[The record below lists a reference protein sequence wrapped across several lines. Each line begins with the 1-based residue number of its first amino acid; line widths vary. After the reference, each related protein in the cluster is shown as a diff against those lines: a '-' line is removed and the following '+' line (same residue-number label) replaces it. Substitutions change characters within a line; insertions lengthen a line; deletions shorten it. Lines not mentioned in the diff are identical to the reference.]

1 MENTRIESE
10 DVLISPLQLKNHL
23 NLPIDSREFIAK
35 ERREIENI
43 IQGKDNRIIVVVGPC
58 SIHDSLAAIEYSR
71 YLSNLKY
78 ECSNELLIIMRTY
91 FSKPRTT
98 VGWKGYVYDPDLN
111 NSYDITKG
119 LYSARETLLKILS
132 NGVSCSMEH
141 LDTIIPQYF
150 DDLLTWAAIGART
163 TESQIHRELASGCSI
178 PIGFKN
184 GTGGSIDLAINAI
197 ESSNMPHNFLGCNS
211 HGMVCKLKT
220 LGNKNSHIIL
230 RGSNSQ
236 PNYYPEVVE
245 DTVMKL
251 KSKGLNDTI
260 FIDCSHGNSQKK
272 HKNQIRVTDIVSQQI
287 ASGNTSIKGI
297 MIESNLVE
305 GNQSIN
311 NKPLVYGQ
319 SITDACIGLD
329 DTYKILK
336 TLQKAKL
343 DRDRYLNDMVLEM
356 V

>member
-1 MENTRIESE
+1 MENIRIECE
-10 DVLISPLQLKNHL
+10 DILISPLQLKTQL
-23 NLPIDSREFIAK
+23 YLPLESRNFIAK
-35 ERREIENI
+35 ERIEIENI
-43 IQGKDNRIIVVVGPC
+43 IQGDDHRIVVIVGPC
-58 SIHDSLAAIEYSR
+58 SIHDPKSAIEYSQ
-71 YLSNLKY
+71 YLANFKK
-78 ECSNELLIIMRTY
+78 EFGNELLIIMRTY

-98 VGWKGYVYDPDLN
+98 IGWKGFVYDPYMN
-111 NSYDITKG
+111 NSYDIKTG
-119 LYSARETLLKILS
+119 LWLARKTLLDILA

-184 GTGGSIDLAINAI
+184 GTGGSIDVAIHAI
-197 ESSNMPHNFLGCNS
+197 ESSNMPHNFLGCNAD
-211 HGMVCKLKT
+211 GKVCKLKT
-220 LGNKNSHIIL
+220 LGNMNSHIIL

-236 PNYYPEVVE
+236 PNYYPEIVE

-251 KSKGLNDTI
+251 NSKKLNDTI

-272 HKNQIRVTDIVSQQI
+272 HKNQIRVANIVSQQI
-287 ASGNTSIKGI
+287 SGGNTSIKGI

-305 GNQSIN
+305 GNQSIDSN
-311 NKPLVYGQ
+311 PLVYGK
-319 SITDACIGLD
+319 SITDACIHLE
-329 DTYKILK
+329 DTYQILK

-343 DRDRYLNDMVLEM
+343 DRDIHLSNKVLEM